1 MSNKYNVIHPIFN
14 DYSAN
19 MVKTVFHQ
27 LGFLSQK
34 NANTSYRQW
43 RFPRV
48 NNTSFFRMNQ
58 APPPTLLITSLY
70 VLTMVA
76 SAL

>member
-27 LGFLSQK
+27 LGFFKSKKCQHKLSAMK
-34 NANTSYRQW
+34 VSE
-43 RFPRV
+43 
-48 NNTSFFRMNQ
+48 SK
-58 APPPTLLITSLY
+58 
-70 VLTMVA
+70 
-76 SAL
+76 